1 MRAGDDGDDAEEDA
15 EEDDGVVVVVLATSR
30 DRREA
35 HLDGLAADA
44 HASGA
49 EAEADA
55 NGEGDDDDDGRGAN
69 GGGGDDERAR
79 RERRRERSA
88 TRRRIF
94 VATRKRER
102 VRESAAVGGLLTRA
116 TLNALERKVGQTSAS
131 WGQFLRSKQRSMQ
144 RLPPGT
150 SSSIRLSSTRCV
162 AIETERVTFAKP
174 ARNVGRRR
182 GVFVGVNYEECG
194 REEWRLRRRGSDA
207 LRMRDYLKT
216 HCGYDEDDELMVL
229 VEDAEARATDGS
241 VNRVCSK
248 RAILKACRW
257 LSQGAKEGDSLFF
270 YFSGRQDVVGDES
283 DKTFKGSEKTALCAS
298 DTPGDATQR
307 ISRRELREAL
317 VEGLPPNT
325 YLTVFL
331 DIFGGGGENALDK
344 LPYSC
349 VDVNLPDEK
358 EIKNSKSGKGTTAV
372 APLWMVPRGEKM
384 VKDFLELTKSVSR
397 LHVESAKVV
406 NDFHD
411 KHGASART
419 APTES
424 QKRRAA
430 EIEEREKREAEERQK
445 RESEEEEERR
455 RRAEREEAERRRI
468 EEREKR
474 EAEERQQRESEEEE
488 ERRRRAEREEA
499 ERRRIEEEEAAR
511 HERDSMQTQRNEG
524 VSRVETAPEG
534 DDGPGT
540 SVTLAEKKRQAA
552 EFARKEAE
560 KADKTRLQT
569 YEWIEATPSEV
580 QLTKKGQPSCCT
592 IA

>member
-1 MRAGDDGDDAEEDA
+1 MRAGDAGDDDAGADA
-15 EEDDGVVVVVLATSR
+15 EGDDGVVVVVLATSR
-30 DRREA
+30 DRHEA

-44 HASGA
+44 HASEA
-49 EAEADA
+49 EAEED
-55 NGEGDDDDDGRGAN
+55 GDGDDDDDGRDAN
-69 GGGGDDERAR
+69 GDDEGAR

-88 TRRRIF
+88 TGRRIF

-298 DTPGDATQR
+298 DTPGDAAQR

-317 VEGLPPNT
+317 VEGLPPNA
-325 YLTVFL
+325 YLMLFL

-358 EIKNSKSGKGTTAV
+358 EIKNSKSGKGTTTV

-397 LHVESAKVV
+397 LHVESAKAI

-455 RRAEREEAERRRI
+455 RRVEREEAERR
-468 EEREKR
+468 K
-474 EAEERQQRESEEEE
+474 
-488 ERRRRAEREEA
+488 
-499 ERRRIEEEEAAR
+499 IEEEEAAR
-511 HERDSMQTQRNEG
+511 RERDSTQTRRSEG

>member
-1 MRAGDDGDDAEEDA
+1 MRAGDASDADAEDDAEG
-15 EEDDGVVVVVLATSR
+15 DDGVVVVVLATSR
-30 DRREA
+30 DRHEA

-44 HASGA
+44 HASEA
-49 EAEADA
+49 EAEED
-55 NGEGDDDDDGRGAN
+55 GDGDDDDDGRDAN
-69 GGGGDDERAR
+69 GDDEGAR

-298 DTPGDATQR
+298 DTPGDAAQR

-317 VEGLPPNT
+317 VEGLPPNA

-358 EIKNSKSGKGTTAV
+358 EIKNSKSGKGTTTV

-397 LHVESAKVV
+397 LHVESAKAI

-411 KHGASART
+411 KHGASTRT

-455 RRAEREEAERRRI
+455 RRV
-468 EEREKR
+468 
-474 EAEERQQRESEEEE
+474 
-488 ERRRRAEREEA
+488 EREEA

-511 HERDSMQTQRNEG
+511 RERDSTQTRRSEG
-524 VSRVETAPEG
+524 LSRVETAPEG

>member
-1 MRAGDDGDDAEEDA
+1 M
-15 EEDDGVVVVVLATSR
+15 
-30 DRREA
+30 
-35 HLDGLAADA
+35 
-44 HASGA
+44 
-49 EAEADA
+49 
-55 NGEGDDDDDGRGAN
+55 
-69 GGGGDDERAR
+69 
-79 RERRRERSA
+79 
-88 TRRRIF
+88 
-94 VATRKRER
+94 
-102 VRESAAVGGLLTRA
+102 
-116 TLNALERKVGQTSAS
+116 
-131 WGQFLRSKQRSMQ
+131 
-144 RLPPGT
+144 
-150 SSSIRLSSTRCV
+150 
-162 AIETERVTFAKP
+162 
-174 ARNVGRRR
+174 
-182 GVFVGVNYEECG
+182 GVNYEECG

-241 VNRVCSK
+241 INRVCSK

-317 VEGLPPNT
+317 VEGLPPKMSKNT
-325 YLTVFL
+325 VKYV
-331 DIFGGGGENALDK
+331 FGGGGENALDK

-358 EIKNSKSGKGTTAV
+358 EIKNSKSGKGTTTV

-397 LHVESAKVV
+397 LHVESAKAI

-468 EEREKR
+468 EE
-474 EAEERQQRESEEEE
+474 
-488 ERRRRAEREEA
+488 
-499 ERRRIEEEEAAR
+499 EEAAR
-511 HERDSMQTQRNEG
+511 RERDSTQTQRNEG

>member
-49 EAEADA
+49 EAEADP

-69 GGGGDDERAR
+69 GGGGDERAR

-468 EEREKR
+468 EE
-474 EAEERQQRESEEEE
+474 
-488 ERRRRAEREEA
+488 
-499 ERRRIEEEEAAR
+499 EEAAR
-511 HERDSMQTQRNEG
+511 RERDSTQTQRNEG

-569 YEWIEATPSEV
+569 YEWIEATPSEI

>member
-1 MRAGDDGDDAEEDA
+1 MRAGDASDADAEDDAEG
-15 EEDDGVVVVVLATSR
+15 DDGVVVVVLATSR
-30 DRREA
+30 DRHEA

-44 HASGA
+44 HASEA
-49 EAEADA
+49 EAEED
-55 NGEGDDDDDGRGAN
+55 GDGDDDDDGRDAN
-69 GGGGDDERAR
+69 GDDEGAR

-317 VEGLPPNT
+317 VEGLPPNA
-325 YLTVFL
+325 YLMLFL

-358 EIKNSKSGKGTTAV
+358 EIKNSKSGKGTTTV

-397 LHVESAKVV
+397 LHVESAKAI

-411 KHGASART
+411 KHGASTRT

-455 RRAEREEAERRRI
+455 R
-468 EEREKR
+468 
-474 EAEERQQRESEEEE
+474 QV
-488 ERRRRAEREEA
+488 EREEA
-499 ERRRIEEEEAAR
+499 ERRRIEEEEEAR
-511 HERDSMQTQRNEG
+511 RERDSTQTRRSEG
-524 VSRVETAPEG
+524 LSRVETAPEG

>member
-1 MRAGDDGDDAEEDA
+1 MRAGDAGDDDAGADA
-15 EEDDGVVVVVLATSR
+15 EGDDGVVVVVLATSR

-49 EAEADA
+49 EAEED
-55 NGEGDDDDDGRGAN
+55 GDGDDDDDGRDAN
-69 GGGGDDERAR
+69 GDDEGAR

-298 DTPGDATQR
+298 DTPGDVTQR

-317 VEGLPPNT
+317 VEGLPPNA
-325 YLTVFL
+325 YLMVFL

-349 VDVNLPDEK
+349 VDVNLPEEK

-397 LHVESAKVV
+397 LHVESAKVI

-411 KHGASART
+411 KHGASTRT
-419 APTES
+419 APPES

-468 EEREKR
+468 EE
-474 EAEERQQRESEEEE
+474 
-488 ERRRRAEREEA
+488 
-499 ERRRIEEEEAAR
+499 EEAAR
-511 HERDSMQTQRNEG
+511 RERASPQTQRNEG

-569 YEWIEATPSEV
+569 YEWIAATPSEV

>member
-1 MRAGDDGDDAEEDA
+1 MRASGDGDGDGDGEGDGDAR
-15 EEDDGVVVVVLATSR
+15 DGVVVVVLATSR
-30 DRREA
+30 DRDEA

-44 HASGA
+44 HAS
-49 EAEADA
+49 EAEAD
-55 NGEGDDDDDGRGAN
+55 EGDGDDDGRGARA
-69 GGGGDDERAR
+69 GGDDEEER
-79 RERRRERSA
+79 RERRRARWA

-102 VRESAAVGGLLTRA
+102 VRESANIGGLLTRA
-116 TLNALERKVGQTSAS
+116 TLNALERKTGQTSAS

-150 SSSIRLSSTRCV
+150 SSSIRLSSNRCV
-162 AIETERVTFAKP
+162 AIETERMTFAKP

-207 LRMRDYLKT
+207 IRMRDYLKT

-283 DKTFKGSEKTALCAS
+283 DTNFKGSEKTALCAS

-317 VEGLPPNT
+317 VEGLPPNA

-349 VDVNLPDEK
+349 VDVHLPDEK
-358 EIKNSKSGKGTTAV
+358 EIKNSKSGKGTTTV
-372 APLWMVPRGEKM
+372 APLRMVPRGEKM

-397 LHVESAKVV
+397 LHAESTKAM
-406 NDFHD
+406 NDFYD
-411 KHGASART
+411 KQSAR
-419 APTES
+419 AAATEA
-424 QKRRAA
+424 QKRRDA
-430 EIEEREKREAEERQK
+430 EIEEREKRKAEEERQK
-445 RESEEEEERR
+445 RESVEEEERR
-455 RRAEREEAERRRI
+455 RRV
-468 EEREKR
+468 
-474 EAEERQQRESEEEE
+474 
-488 ERRRRAEREEA
+488 EREEA
-499 ERRRIEEEEAAR
+499 ERRRIEEEERQKRESVEEEERRRRVEREEAERRRIEEEDAASR
-511 HERDSMQTQRNEG
+511 RERDSTQTRRDEG
-524 VSRVETAPEG
+524 ASQVETGLEG
-534 DDGPGT
+534 DDGSGM
-540 SVTLAEKKRQAA
+540 SESLAEKKRQAV
-552 EFARKEAE
+552 EFARKEAKE
-560 KADKTRLQT
+560 ADRTRLQT
-569 YEWIEATPSEV
+569 YEFIETTPSEV